1 MEDRKMANDLI
12 FEFPAYLLPEFLE
25 KLKKVNKKLAKFKQK
40 IEIINQ
46 HHYTCSNMY
55 NGLHVKEER
64 LKIIVNKPNM
74 VGISGVEYI
83 GTINEKDGMKTT
95 FSVTEEIK
103 LSDIIPRCDHCKINR
118 YRNIHH
124 IFKKDEQLIVVGSS
138 CCKDYFGH
146 DIHRMLLTYQKEIKE
161 IDEYMLI
168 GGGKR
173 FTPIDIY
180 IIAASYT
187 VNTCYAWKK
196 EVFWDAVTGLCETSP
211 KHQHEVIS
219 YRNSISQQYVDG
231 LKQKIQ
237 ETVFAL
243 EGENDFEC
251 NLKSTLLLDDNS
263 LRLWY
268 PRGGGLVGYAVFMAL
283 NPKKEEPRQK
293 IKPTHT
299 SQYIGNVK
307 ERIERTLIVCGK
319 SVCFSRFGETQ
330 LIRFKDELGNLINWF
345 SSRFFD
351 WEDGAVVNAKFT
363 VKRHDSYNG
372 NRITYITRLKT
383 S

>member
-1 MEDRKMANDLI
+1 MTTNNLI
-12 FEFPAYLLPEFLE
+12 FNFPEYLLPEFLE
-25 KLKKVNKKLAKFKQK
+25 KLKKVNKKLAKFKQVV
-40 IEIINQ
+40 EIVNQ
-46 HHYTCSNMY
+46 HNYTVTSNY
-55 NGLHVKEER
+55 GIGLDIAVSW
-64 LKIIVNKPNM
+64 LKIIVNEPSV
-74 VGISGVEYI
+74 VGIDGVEYV

-103 LSDIIPRCDHCKINR
+103 LSNIIPRCDHCKINR

-124 IFKKDEQLIVVGSS
+124 VFKKDEQLIIVGSS

-146 DIHRMLLTYQKEIKE
+146 DVHKMLLTYQKEIKE

-173 FTPIDIY
+173 FTPVDIY
-180 IIAASYT
+180 IIAAAYT
-187 VNTCYAWKK
+187 VNTYYAWEK
-196 EVFWDAVTGLCETSP
+196 EIFWDAVTGLCETSP
-211 KHQHEVIS
+211 KYQHEVIN
-219 YRNSISQQYVDG
+219 YRNSISQQYVDE

-243 EGENDFEC
+243 EGKSDFEC
-251 NLKSTLLLDDNS
+251 NLRSTLLLDDGS
-263 LRLWY
+263 LRHWY

-283 NPKKEEPRQK
+283 KPEARQEIKKET
-293 IKPTHT
+293 KPAYI
-299 SQYIGNVK
+299 SQYIGNAK

-319 SVCFSRFGETQ
+319 TVCFSQFGEIQ

-351 WEDGAVVNAKFT
+351 WEDGAVINAKFT
-363 VKRHDSYNG
+363 IKRHDIYDG
-372 NRITYITRLKT
+372 KKITYINRLKT
-383 S
+383 I